1 MRVLRAVSV
10 LALLMVAAPS
20 LAAQANGCGLEYQN
34 MINAEN
40 LYWDSI
46 DYAYSLTSP
55 DALDIMIAQYMID
68 SSYDLWVYNGQQ
80 YFSCSNQSWPA

>member
-1 MRVLRAVSV
+1 
-10 LALLMVAAPS
+10 MVAAPS

-46 DYAYSLTSP
+46 DHAYSLIEQPSP
-55 DALDIMIAQYMID
+55 DPLDT
-68 SSYDLWVYNGQQ
+68 
-80 YFSCSNQSWPA
+80 